1 MVAIPPAG
9 LIWRE
14 SWHDRTAGATDGAE
28 PKRKT
33 PAPGGV
39 VEGLSLE
46 EFEWLRLEKLMKR
59 DYRRSGY
66 RIVAGG

>member
-1 MVAIPPAG
+1 
-9 LIWRE
+9 
-14 SWHDRTAGATDGAE
+14 
-28 PKRKT
+28 
-33 PAPGGV
+33 V
-39 VEGLSLE
+39 VQGLSLE